1 MAAIPNQIG
10 GTQNNDILPG
20 TDGMDYIYGQG
31 GADTLLGNGGD
42 DQLFSGVIYNPNGNL
57 PDTVGDR
64 LEGGSGNDTL
74 TGADGIDTLLGGEGN
89 DSLLGG
95 IGNDELAGGVG
106 SNTVDG
112 GAGVDLA
119 VLSGKWSD
127 YTFARTATNIGF
139 KNTTTGSTET
149 LSNVERVHFDDMY
162 RAYDID
168 GTAGQV
174 FRLYQA
180 TFKRPADIAGQ
191 GFWMGLIENGRF
203 DIYEVAQR
211 FIESE
216 EFQRTYGSAPSD
228 TDFLTNLYRN
238 ALHREPDQPGLD
250 SWLHSISLG
259 VSRAE
264 ILYGFAESAENQAQV
279 IGSIQSGIEYVPLA

>member
-10 GTQNNDILPG
+10 GTPNDDILPG
-20 TDGMDYIYGQG
+20 TDGVDYIYGQG

-42 DQLFSGVIYNPNGNL
+42 DQLFSGVIYNPTGNL

-64 LEGGSGNDTL
+64 LEGGGGNDTL
-74 TGADGIDTLLGGEGN
+74 TGGDGNDMLLGGEGN

-95 IGNDELAGGVG
+95 AGDDELQGGLG
-106 SNTVDG
+106 SNTIDG
-112 GAGVDLA
+112 GAGVDMA

-127 YTFARTATNIGF
+127 YTFARTANSIGF
-139 KNTTTGSTET
+139 KNTAAGSTET
-149 LSNVERVHFDDMY
+149 LSNVERVQFGDMY
-162 RAYDID
+162 RAYDLD

-174 FRLYQA
+174 YRLYQA
-180 TFKRPADIAGQ
+180 TFNRPADVAGQ
-191 GFWMGLIENGRF
+191 GFWMELIENGRF
-203 DIYEVAQR
+203 DIRQVAQR
-211 FIESE
+211 FIESD
-216 EFQRTYGSAPSD
+216 EFQRTYGSAP
-228 TDFLTNLYRN
+228 TDREFLTSLYHN

-250 SWLHSISLG
+250 SWLHAISLG

>member
-10 GTQNNDILPG
+10 GTPNNDILPG

-42 DQLFSGVIYNPNGNL
+42 DQLFSGVIYTPTGNL

-64 LEGGSGNDTL
+64 LEGGGGNDTL
-74 TGADGIDTLLGGEGN
+74 TGGEGSDTLLGGEGN

-95 IGNDELAGGVG
+95 IGDDELVGGAG

-112 GAGVDLA
+112 GAGVDMA

-180 TFKRPADIAGQ
+180 TFNRQADLAGQ
-191 GFWMGLIENGRF
+191 GFWMDHIESGRF
-203 DIYEVAQR
+203 DIRQVAQL
-211 FIESE
+211 FMQSD
-216 EFQRTYGSAPSD
+216 EFKSTYGSAPSNV
-228 TDFLTNLYRN
+228 DFLTSLYHN
-238 ALHREPDQPGLD
+238 ALHREPDQAGLQA
-250 SWLHSISLG
+250 WLHAIDLG

-264 ILYGFAESAENQAQV
+264 ILYGFSESAENQAQV
-279 IGSIQSGIEYVPLA
+279 IGSIQSGIEYVPMA